1 MTSLEDLPTPAVLID
16 LDVVE
21 RNIGAMQERARRA
34 GVKLRPHAKT
44 HKSPEIARLQLSA
57 GAAGLTLA
65 KTSEAEVFASLGFDD
80 IFLAYPIFGADKAR
94 RLLALADRVRLR
106 VGVDS
111 LAGAQSL
118 GDVFRAAGRRL
129 PVLLKI
135 DCGYHRVGVPPEAAV
150 ETARRIAELPG
161 LAFAGVFTHGGQG
174 YAARTSEQAAQ
185 AASDEGG
192 AVSAAAGAVAAAG
205 LPVGEVSLG
214 STPTVRASMT
224 TSGVTECRPGT
235 YVYNDFS
242 QVSLGTAGL
251 EDCAMTVLA
260 TVVSVP
266 ARDRAV
272 VDAGSKTL
280 STDPLRPVADGHGLV
295 MGRRSR
301 IARLSEEHGVIGVA
315 EDESFRVGERV
326 RILPNHACVVSNL
339 HDRLV
344 AVRRGRVEGQVTVA
358 ARGCVQ

>member
-1 MTSLEDLPTPAVLID
+1 MLEELATPSVLID
-16 LDVVE
+16 LDIVE
-21 RNIGAMQERARRA
+21 KNIGKMQERAGRA

-57 GAAGLTLA
+57 GASGLTLA
-65 KTSEAEVFASLGFDD
+65 KTSEAEVFAALGFDD

-111 LAGAQSL
+111 VAGAKSL
-118 GDVFRAAGRRL
+118 GDVFQAAKRRL
-129 PVLLKI
+129 PVLLKV
-135 DCGYHRVGVPPEAAV
+135 DCGYHRVGVAPEAAV

-161 LAFAGVFTHGGQG
+161 IDFAGLFTHGGQG
-174 YAARTSEQAAQ
+174 YAARTPEEAAQ
-185 AASDEGG
+185 AASDEGRIVG
-192 AVSAAAGAVAAAG
+192 ESAAAVAAAG
-205 LPVGEVSLG
+205 LPIGEVSLG
-214 STPTVRASMT
+214 STPTVRESMMA
-224 TSGVTECRPGT
+224 SGVTECRPGT

-242 QVSLGTAGL
+242 QVALGSAVL
-251 EDCAMTVLA
+251 DDCAMTVLA

-272 VDAGSKTL
+272 IDAGSKTL
-280 STDPLRPVADGHGLV
+280 STDPLRPAADGHGLV
-295 MGRRSR
+295 IGRRSR

-315 EDESFRVGERV
+315 EGESFRIGERV

-344 AVRRGRVEGQVTVA
+344 ALRSGRVEGQVTVA